1 MGTQPALRR
10 MEEVGEGAFESGG
23 RDHARAASGPG
34 REDEGTDGQNHCIGW
49 HLWLPKMID
58 KNRVIVV
65 IPAYKAAHTI
75 GDVIRQLPDFVDSIV
90 VVDDACPDGTAEAA
104 TAVGD
109 SRVECLRRDR
119 NGGVGAA
126 MATGFAHALTQPG
139 DLIVKMDADGQ
150 MDPSA
155 LPDLLKPLLGGEF
168 DYAKGNRFYDLSS
181 LRKMPLA
188 RRLGNIALGFL
199 TKAASGY
206 WNIYDP
212 QNGYIAIRRDT
223 LERLDLDSLDRGY
236 FFENS
241 MLVQLNVIRARVAEV
256 PLSAVYGG
264 EKSSMNLTRTV
275 LVFPWKLL
283 RAGLMRLRLKYFGMD
298 FSPIAVLLIMG
309 ALLFLGG
316 TIYGAYEWIKNAL
329 AGVATPAGTVMLAA
343 LPTLLGAQLLLNAL
357 LLDIGQT
364 PPGLGIQ
371 RVSSRSVRHE
381 DRRDD
386 RV

>member
-1 MGTQPALRR
+1 M
-10 MEEVGEGAFESGG
+10 
-23 RDHARAASGPG
+23 
-34 REDEGTDGQNHCIGW
+34 IG
-49 HLWLPKMID
+49 

-65 IPAYKAAHTI
+65 IPAYKAASTV
-75 GDVIRQLPDFVDSIV
+75 GAVIRQLPDFVDSIL
-90 VVDDACPDGTAEAA
+90 VVDDGSPDDTSQAA
-104 TAVGD
+104 AAVGD

-126 MATGFAHALTQPG
+126 MATGFAHALTQPV
-139 DLIVKMDADGQ
+139 DLVVKMDADGQ

-155 LPDLLKPLLGGEF
+155 LPGLLKPLISGDC

-188 RRLGNIALGFL
+188 RRLGNIALSFL

-206 WNIYDP
+206 WNVYDP
-212 QNGYIAIRRDT
+212 QNGYIAIRRDA
-223 LERLDLDSLDRGY
+223 LERLDLESLDRGY

-264 EKSSMNLTRTV
+264 EISSMNLTRTV

-298 FSPIAVLLIMG
+298 FSPIAVLLMMG
-309 ALLFLGG
+309 GLLFLGG
-316 TIYGAYEWIKNAL
+316 TGYGAYEWIKNAL

-357 LLDIGQT
+357 LLDISQT

-371 RVSSRSVRHE
+371 RVSSRAG
-381 DRRDD
+381 RRDSNQGTKAPS
-386 RV
+386 